1 METSDTAL
9 ILQRLL
15 AITDTG
21 LSFAASDFDRERYA
35 VIRDNLNQLLSETS
49 HLESDELSDLL
60 RPTDFYG
67 LLWSMSELL
76 SFSRARFV

>member
-1 METSDTAL
+1 MGTTDTVL

-35 VIRDNLNQLLSETS
+35 DIRKSESVAQRDQLSGT
-49 HLESDELSDLL
+49 
-60 RPTDFYG
+60 G
-67 LLWSMSELL
+67 
-76 SFSRARFV
+76 